1 MSSVK
6 CEGCEKELKVGERF
20 AAIRVDEKTWRVMHD
35 SEIDRDS
42 DFDSQP
48 RFVMTAARL
57 WVLGK

>member
-6 CEGCEKELKVGERF
+6 CEGCTNDMKVGERF
-20 AAIRVDEKTWRVMHD
+20 AAIRSAENVWRVMHEA
-35 SEIDRDS
+35 EIAPES
-42 DFDSQP
+42 DFAPQP